1 MTVTPA
7 RRAATAGAVALLATT
22 LTACGGD
29 GEPVAT
35 PSPAPSTSAATT
47 SAPPATIDATPT
59 PAPTPEPETD
69 LGPFTAP
76 GTELTSDGDASGYV
90 VTAVRTGDHD
100 GYDRV
105 VYELEGGQGTPGY
118 RVGYVDQ
125 AVEDPSGEV
134 RQVDGDAIL
143 QVWLVGTTYPLET
156 GPQEHTQDLHP
167 ADGDVEHVVRPL
179 TFEGMTQSFVGVD
192 GTPRPFRVTVLTDP
206 VRVVVDLQD
215 D

>member
-47 SAPPATIDATPT
+47 SAPPATTDATPT

-90 VTAVRTGDHD
+90 VTAVRTGEHD

-143 QVWLVGTTYPLET
+143 QVWLVGTTYPMET
-156 GPQEHTQDLHP
+156 GPQEHAQDLRP

-192 GTPRPFRVTVLTDP
+192 DGPRPFRVTVLTDP
-206 VRVVVDLQD
+206 ARVVVDLQD
-215 D
+215 E